1 MKFLLTE
8 IRDCESSVE
17 MALNYCIMIFC
28 RTFTLAPIFSVTFA
42 IHSFVSLLVIV
53 SGNSVIL
60 SQAKMTRG
68 ITPSKSTN
76 HGRATTNEQ
85 ASQSDDFFQTRVVSE
100 KESCGV
106 MKRLTAIT
114 ISTILYHRNMFP
126 ASDYGQRSHRGQV
139 FHILDKKAQ
148 TPQARQV
155 VSLVQSLFEPI
166 DQKYLKSVVIGFT
179 EDQNNPNDLIEAY
192 IIHYQYSNGEVSVT
206 RYEFKK

>member
-1 MKFLLTE
+1 
-8 IRDCESSVE
+8 
-17 MALNYCIMIFC
+17 
-28 RTFTLAPIFSVTFA
+28 
-42 IHSFVSLLVIV
+42 
-53 SGNSVIL
+53 
-60 SQAKMTRG
+60 MTRG
-68 ITPSKSTN
+68 ITASKSTN
-76 HGRATTNEQ
+76 HGRTTTNEQ
-85 ASQSDDFFQTRVVSE
+85 ASQSDDFFQARVVSE

-106 MKRLTAIT
+106 IKRLTAIT

-126 ASDYGQRSHRGQV
+126 ASDYGQRSHQGQV

-155 VSLVQSLFEPI
+155 VSLVQSLFEPV

-206 RYEFKK
+206 RYEFKNEFSRH